1 MEDKDINSG
10 PTNFGAH
17 EPDIAK
23 SSGTGEVPHKQGGDP
38 TLTLKDLNKARKVW
52 GADGTSDLSGR
63 VADAGDGGGTH
74 SMPYDIETFSDAVN
88 RQTKPRDA

>member
-10 PTNFGAH
+10 QTNFGGH

-38 TLTLKDLNKARKVW
+38 TSKDLNKARKVW

-74 SMPYDIETFSDAVN
+74 SMPYDIETASDAVN